1 MHKKKGRQEK
11 NHGKGYSD
19 SHNRDETPLNYTEKE
34 PDALG
39 IVVVMGIIKFRK

>member
-1 MHKKKGRQEK
+1 MQKKQRKT
-11 NHGKGYSD
+11 GKKSLKVYSD

-39 IVVVMGIIKFRK
+39 IIVVMGIIKIRK